1 VIRRRDRLTLLALV
15 AALAVAC
22 PPLRA
27 DSEPAPSVTGAPEAD
42 LSSVFPDWKA
52 WEGGADELEAAVARF
67 EALGGQSL
75 DSAAE
80 LLTALRA
87 EDDVRRGAA
96 RVDGYLS
103 LRLALDSTDAEAL
116 AHRGR
121 MGAIGARWESRAS
134 IWFESR
140 LLALGPDRIAAWL
153 TAEPRLA
160 PYRWRLERVIRTS
173 PKPLSAHDLELLA
186 SVDRERASARDV
198 FRALT
203 VTEAPRI
210 HVDLPSGESLEVGPA
225 LARNLAAEVA
235 DPADR
240 RAVHAAWL
248 KAIAEHAAT
257 RAALLAGV
265 VGREGF
271 DARERGFADALEASF
286 AGEGVPAAT
295 VHSMLEAA
303 RTAGSAVARWHRAR
317 KHRLGLD
324 RYGVSDVRVP
334 LGALRTSMP
343 WSVARG
349 ELEGALEPLGPDWN
363 ALLRDAFDHGWIDG
377 VERPHKSPVGFSTF
391 VYGAHPFVSIAW
403 RGTPTDIL
411 RLAHELGHA
420 VHHQLA
426 FRAQPFGPSRP
437 SVLVAETAAAVDELL
452 LARRV
457 AADATTPAER
467 IAALD
472 FEAELIH
479 RSFVD
484 TALDADFE
492 VAVHAAPPGLTADRL
507 ADLYRERLVAF
518 HGGALD
524 LDPDDG
530 EGWLE
535 VPHFYTTPFTMAR
548 YPLSFAAAA
557 RLVEGLTDPD
567 PERAAAART
576 RYLALLRAGGSEA
589 PLDLLAAAGA
599 DLRDPD
605 TVAAVPRRLDA
616 LAAAVAAAP

>member
-1 VIRRRDRLTLLALV
+1 MLQSSRPLARIVLATALGFACV
-15 AALAVAC
+15 PGRAA
-22 PPLRA
+22 PQ
-27 DSEPAPSVTGAPEAD
+27 TGLPEAD
-42 LSSVFPDWKA
+42 LSSIFPDWKA

-67 EALGGQSL
+67 EALGARSL
-75 DSAAE
+75 DSPAD

-103 LRLALDSTDAEAL
+103 LCLALDSTDAGAL

-121 MGAIGARWESRAS
+121 MAAIGARWDRSAS
-134 IWFESR
+134 IWFEPR
-140 LLALGPDRIAAWL
+140 LLDLGAGKIAAWL
-153 TAEPRLA
+153 AAEEHLA
-160 PYRWRLERVIRTS
+160 PYRWRLERVFRAS
-173 PKPLSAHDLELLA
+173 PKTLSPRDLELLA
-186 SVDRERASARDV
+186 GVDRDRASAADV
-198 FRALT
+198 FRALN

-210 HVDLPSGESLEVGPA
+210 HVDLPSGGSLEVGPA
-225 LARNLAAEVA
+225 LARNLADEVA

-248 KAIAEHAAT
+248 KALAEHAAT
-257 RAALLAGV
+257 RAALLAGI

-295 VHSMLEAA
+295 VRSMLEAA
-303 RTAGSAVARWHRAR
+303 RAAGPAVARWNRAR
-317 KHRLGLD
+317 KRRLGLD
-324 RYGVSDVRVP
+324 RYGVADVRVP
-334 LGALRTSMP
+334 LGMPRTSLP

-349 ELEGALEPLGPDWN
+349 ELEAALEPLGPDWS
-363 ALLRDAFDHGWIDG
+363 ALLRNAFDDGWIDA
-377 VERPHKSPVGFSTF
+377 VERPRKSPVGFSTF
-391 VYGAHPFVSIAW
+391 VYGTHPFVSIAY
-403 RGTPTDIL
+403 RGTPTDVL

-420 VHHQLA
+420 IHHQLA
-426 FRAQPFGPSRP
+426 FETQPFGPSRP

-452 LARRV
+452 LARRR
-457 AADATTPAER
+457 AEDARSPAER

-472 FEAELIH
+472 FEAQLIH

-492 VAVHAAPPGLTADRL
+492 VAVHSEPPGLTAARL
-507 ADLYRERLVAF
+507 AELYGERLVAF
-518 HGGALD
+518 HGDALD
-524 LDPDDG
+524 LEPDDG

-535 VPHFYTTPFTMAR
+535 VPHFYTAPFTMAR

-567 PERAAAART
+567 PARASAARG
-576 RYLALLRAGGSEA
+576 RYLALLRAGGSRA
-589 PLDLLAAAGA
+589 PLDLLAEAGA
-599 DLRDPD
+599 DLRNPD
-605 TVAAVPRRLDA
+605 TVAAVPRRLAA
-616 LAAAVAAAP
+616 LAAALEAAP